1 MKTIIVA
8 SALYNWGETHRMVG
22 IGEELEKR
30 GYKVVYLGEG
40 KYDFMVDEAKFERV
54 KVSGDEEWFTPERI
68 EKMMDMDTYVNNYAT
83 AEEINR
89 TVSAEVEV
97 MKKYNPVMVVTGYRT
112 TLSISA
118 RILKVPLVWVL
129 SSVVSKNFFLRKIDS
144 LPENSILN
152 RYFDKNKMNQ
162 NKEVMLDFVK
172 KMFSIYNES
181 SAEWNK
187 VNEMYGLK
195 KFESDLD
202 IFEGELNIASDPP
215 EFGEKGDGYKYCG
228 PIFHKK
234 KIEMPEVTADM
245 DEKPKKK
252 IFIVMGSSGTSEDF
266 ERVLKALKDLDY
278 EYYISTTRMTD
289 DEKKKYPD
297 NFHFADAYPVYEM
310 AGKVDACITH
320 GGQGTIYSVIAAG
333 KPFVGIPLFME
344 QQYNLETMQKKH
356 YGVLIP
362 KEKVSTESIKEAL
375 EKAWSDPE
383 FIGGA
388 KAGGE
393 IVRKYLIDP
402 AYSAESK
409 AADIIKEYL
418 DEKTD

>member
-40 KYDFMVDEAKFERV
+40 KYDFMVDEAKFERA
-54 KVSGDEEWFTPERI
+54 KVPGDEEWFTPERI

-289 DEKKKYPD
+289 DEKKRQKGSISPIAETQRGMALAAVSD
-297 NFHFADAYPVYEM
+297 N
-310 AGKVDACITH
+310 
-320 GGQGTIYSVIAAG
+320 
-333 KPFVGIPLFME
+333 
-344 QQYNLETMQKKH
+344 
-356 YGVLIP
+356 
-362 KEKVSTESIKEAL
+362 
-375 EKAWSDPE
+375 
-383 FIGGA
+383 
-388 KAGGE
+388 
-393 IVRKYLIDP
+393 
-402 AYSAESK
+402 
-409 AADIIKEYL
+409 
-418 DEKTD
+418 TDTDDTDVF

>member
-30 GYKVVYLGEG
+30 GYRVVYLGEG
-40 KYDFMVDEAKFERV
+40 KYDFMVEEAKFERA
-54 KVSGDEEWFTPERI
+54 KVPGDEEWFTPERI

-245 DEKPKKK
+245 DAKPKKK

-278 EYYISTTRMTD
+278 EYYVSTTRMTD

-383 FIGGA
+383 FIEGA